1 MEFAPSPP
9 PTPPAGTKAELR
21 RHFRQQ
27 RRQAMA
33 QALQGYTLK
42 DLLERRNAKQQL
54 DIMYYI

>member
-1 MEFAPSPP
+1 VW
-9 PTPPAGTKAELR
+9 GEL
-21 RHFRQQ
+21 
-27 RRQAMA
+27 RQAMA